1 MIFVVVFVW
10 LGIAALTAET
20 APARGR
26 SKWQWLILGLLFSVF
41 ALIAL
46 FILPPQATPETH
58 LQCPDCAELVSQR
71 GTGMQTLWLQ
81 VETAVDHSCGVRS

>member
-58 LQCPDCAELVSQR
+58 LQCPDCAELVR
-71 GTGMQTLWLQ
+71 KEAR
-81 VETAVDHSCGVRS
+81 VCKHCGCKLKPQ